1 MAGCLLPGACLAAA
15 HKPGVRLE
23 RLNLS
28 PYALPMPALPFTAT
42 RLAQTLLG
50 LGFVLHS
57 VVGGLHG
64 LSVDEA
70 HYLLYALHP
79 ALSYFDHPPLVGWV
93 QWPLVALDAPV
104 IILRLVPGLV
114 WLASG
119 WLVYQLA
126 CELSESSSP
135 RHGLPDTA
143 AGLAAVLVFVVAPM
157 FNLLGVALV
166 PDSLLMLLS
175 LALLRQT
182 LRLMRPQA
190 GHRAQDWLLL
200 GLLLGLAGLAKYTAI
215 LAALAV
221 AACLLRT
228 HGWQLL
234 RQPWLWAAVLIALAV
249 VAPVFIWNAQHQW
262 LSFDYQIRHGAG
274 SQWQVRNLL
283 IFGLLQA
290 LAYGPLMLWAWQGW
304 RLVAA
309 PAARLSALFF
319 VLPFGVLAYLSG
331 GGSSLPHWTA
341 PAWAALAPL
350 AGIGLARAFALGQRR
365 WMAAAAGF
373 EGLTLA
379 LLLATMLTGLLPWS
393 SDKTPLG
400 AADNPFADLH
410 GWELAGERARQLAR
424 QEGLTSVAVQHWTLG
439 SRLGWYA
446 RPLPVQVLDQRMDQF
461 DLWAAPLAAGANTLL
476 LDWSL
481 MPFAVP
487 LGPKGFQACQLLD
500 SLEPQRL
507 GQATATFRF
516 YACRH
521 WQGAA
526 EAGP

>member
-1 MAGCLLPGACLAAA
+1 
-15 HKPGVRLE
+15 
-23 RLNLS
+23 
-28 PYALPMPALPFTAT
+28 MPALPFTAT

-57 VVGGLHG
+57 VVGGMHG

-70 HYLLYALHP
+70 HYLLYALRP

-104 IILRLVPGLV
+104 VVLRLVPGLV

-126 CELSESSSP
+126 CDLCGSSGPTGSP
-135 RHGLPDTA
+135 PEA
-143 AGLAAVLVFVVAPM
+143 QAGLAAVLVFVLTPM
-157 FNLLGVALV
+157 FNLLGIALV
-166 PDSLLMLLS
+166 PDSLLVLLS

-182 LRLMRPQA
+182 LRLMRQQA
-190 GHRAQDWLLL
+190 GHRPQDWLLL

-221 AACLLRT
+221 AACLLGR
-228 HGWQLL
+228 HGLQLL
-234 RQPWLWAAVLIALAV
+234 RQPWLWAAVLTALAV

-274 SQWQVRNLL
+274 AHWQARNLL

-331 GGSSLPHWTA
+331 GGSGLPHWTA

-350 AGIGLARAFALGQRR
+350 AGIGLSRAFALGRRR

-373 EGLTLA
+373 EGLTVA

-424 QEGLTSVAVQHWTLG
+424 QEGLSSVAVQHWTLG

-446 RPLPVQVLDQRMDQF
+446 RPLPVQVLDQRTDQF
-461 DLWAAPLAAGANTLL
+461 DLWAAPLAPGAGTLL

-481 MPFAVP
+481 MPFAAP
-487 LGPKGFQACQLLD
+487 LGPNGFEDCQLLD
-500 SLEPQRL
+500 TLEPQRL
-507 GQATATFRF
+507 GRATATFRF
-516 YACRH
+516 YACHH

-526 EAGP
+526 GARP